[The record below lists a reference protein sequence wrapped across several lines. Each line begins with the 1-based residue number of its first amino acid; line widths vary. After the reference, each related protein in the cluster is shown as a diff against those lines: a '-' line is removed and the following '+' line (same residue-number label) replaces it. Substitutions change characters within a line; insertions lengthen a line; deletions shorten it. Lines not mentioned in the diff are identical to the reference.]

1 MRRIRS
7 FSDFFEWVSTTSV
20 FLVWSLTVL
29 GYAAIYVIL
38 SYFPGHGLT
47 NFDHLTIGE
56 RVLYGTYYSIITA
69 TNTGY
74 GDIVPHGLSRLF
86 AAAEAVSGLL
96 LLALFIGKIVSHKQT
111 IAIKRVHRSSFES
124 TFHDFRED
132 LHIVRKDLTK
142 TIEIVRAREELTPR
156 KWQVLRVAFLQIGGL
171 LREVPSFYD
180 AEHHLYR
187 IDARRERL
195 LIEAFH
201 RTLEKLDTLFVV
213 LDEYKIDWKAQKVA
227 VSEVRELLIAFDDTL
242 TTWKSEALR
251 SQGGVFEELLSIVE
265 RIRVRLAVAVREAE
279 EK

>member
-1 MRRIRS
+1 MRRTLSI
-7 FSDFFEWVSTTSV
+7 SDVFDWLSTASV
-20 FLVWSLTVL
+20 FLVWSMTVL
-29 GYAAIYVIL
+29 GFAAVYVVL

-47 NFDHLTIGE
+47 NFDHLVLSE
-56 RVLYGTYYSIITA
+56 RVLYGIYYSIITA

-96 LLALFIGKIVSHKQT
+96 LLAMFIGKLVSHKQS
-111 IAIKRVHRSSFES
+111 IAIRRVHRSSFES

-142 TIEIVRAREELTPR
+142 TIEMVRGREELTPR

-180 AEHHLYR
+180 SEHHLYR

-201 RTLEKLDTLFVV
+201 RTLEKLDTLFIVF
-213 LDEYKIDWKAQKVA
+213 DEHKIDWRTHRVA
-227 VSEVRELLIAFDDTL
+227 LSEVRELLVAFDDTL
-242 TTWKSEALR
+242 TTWRGEALR
-251 SQGGVFEELLSIVE
+251 SPGSLFEELLSIVD
-265 RIRVRLAVAVREAE
+265 RIRARLALTVQQAE
-279 EK
+279 GQ